1 MIKKLMFYTLIGVV
15 GVQPCMQ
22 AADMPMS
29 AQAAAVMAMNAQ
41 AAADIAG
48 PYREAVGSVVQ
59 TVISEGKEVFV
70 PLGSAMFNL
79 GNACIKGVLAGGR
92 ILWVTTKLGAKCLYV
107 LSEGC
112 MHLIRFSANH
122 PQFVTGVAVGVVATY
137 SYDQYNKRQA
147 KQYRQKAANEIRDV
161 AKLIRGQA
169 LSVN

>member
-1 MIKKLMFYTLIGVV
+1 MFYTLIGVA

-22 AADMPMS
+22 ADDTITMG
-29 AQAAAVMAMNAQ
+29 AQ

-48 PYREAVGSVVQ
+48 PYLQVGEKAVGSVVQ
-59 TVISEGKEVFV
+59 TVISEGKEVVV

-161 AKLIRGQA
+161 AKLIKGHA
-169 LSVN
+169 LPVN